1 MDATDFDFVA
11 IEMARRADEPS
22 EEIVRLIRRA
32 REGDLAAFEQLI
44 LLHERRVLRTAL
56 RLLARPEDAADA
68 TQEVYLRLF
77 RHLRRF
83 DERRDFATWLYRIT
97 VNVCRDIHRRRQRN
111 PTLSLDEMGARVP
124 PVEPRADSPDPFD
137 EFAQAEER
145 RIMTDALA
153 GLPEKERAAV
163 VLRDL
168 EGLSTAEVAEVLGS
182 SQTTVRSQISRARIK
197 LRAERDRW
205 LKERT

>member
-1 MDATDFDFVA
+1 MDATGFDFVA

-68 TQEVYLRLF
+68 AQEVYLRLF

-97 VNVCRDIHRRRQRN
+97 VNVCRDVHRRRQRN
-111 PTLSLDEMGARVP
+111 PTLSLEEMGARAP
-124 PVEPRADSPDPFD
+124 SVEPRADAPDPFD

-145 RIMTDALA
+145 RIMTEALGA
-153 GLPEKERAAV
+153 LPEKERAAL

-182 SQTTVRSQISRARIK
+182 SETTVRSQISRARIK
-197 LRAERDRW
+197 LRADRERR
-205 LKERT
+205 LKERK